1 VLAVAAGPVLRMSGI
16 GLLGGGG
23 IGFGERGL
31 KRELVA
37 GGFAADLGHG
47 LFRAVC
53 NRFCGSVSVW
63 AEVSSWFLAAHMTDL
78 APLPGGAFSMIKE
91 TNGAAGRWGGGLA
104 VFRRD
109 RRAPV
114 GKTHDQT

>member
-78 APLPGGAFSMIKE
+78 APLPGGAFSMIKKP
-91 TNGAAGRWGGGLA
+91 TGRLGVGVAGLLRTGEIGK
-104 VFRRD
+104 
-109 RRAPV
+109 PV
-114 GKTHDQT
+114 

>member
-1 VLAVAAGPVLRMSGI
+1 MLAVAAGPVLRMSGI

-37 GGFAADLGHG
+37 GGFTADLGHG

-63 AEVSSWFLAAHMTDL
+63 VAAFPSSFFGGPLAAALMVDL
-78 APLPGGAFSMIKE
+78 APLPLAGLFRWL
-91 TNGAAGRWGGGLA
+91 GAAQPTVVLY
-104 VFRRD
+104 RRVC
-109 RRAPV
+109 RSSRQSLWV
-114 GKTHDQT
+114 ST